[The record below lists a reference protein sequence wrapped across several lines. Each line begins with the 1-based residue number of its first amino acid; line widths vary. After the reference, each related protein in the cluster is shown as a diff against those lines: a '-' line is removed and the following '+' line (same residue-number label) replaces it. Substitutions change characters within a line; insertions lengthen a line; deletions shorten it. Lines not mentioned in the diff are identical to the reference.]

1 MRTASSLSWISFAAL
16 VFATSLGAGF
26 GCAAD
31 NKRDKKDAVAA
42 PVESATQIAPAP
54 AEAKAAPAPPDD
66 PTLIAAA
73 PAAKKPAPTPVPK
86 QPSRAAAMKPG
97 FQKAFTSFQEH
108 AAAELGVAVEQLQ
121 AGPDGEDVKM
131 PQTLGK
137 AWAYTAIQKDVAGP
151 RQIRGW
157 ATADGTVITPKQ
169 NLGALLKEAGVG
181 GKKAKKPD
189 EIAKAIAWGLGND
202 YALNLDP
209 WPAIT
214 VDKTGAGTFVF
225 AVDGRE
231 AGPGGAGGGPIKKL
245 LVTIAIAA
253 DHSGTMTMAAQ

>member
-1 MRTASSLSWISFAAL
+1 MRTASSLLWISLLSFSAA
-16 VFATSLGAGF
+16 ASL

-31 NKRDKKDAVAA
+31 NKRDKKDAVAP
-42 PVESATQIAPAP
+42 PVESATQIAPSPDGDPKPAP
-54 AEAKAAPAPPDD
+54 AD

-73 PAAKKPAPTPVPK
+73 PTAPAAPKNPPAPVTK

-97 FQKAFTSFQEH
+97 FQKAFTSFQEF
-108 AAAELGVAVEQLQ
+108 AAADLGVAVEQLQ

-137 AWAYTAIQKDVAGP
+137 AWAFTAIQKDVPQP

-157 ATADGTVITPKQ
+157 GTADGTVITPKQ

-181 GKKAKKPD
+181 SKKAKKPD
-189 EIAKAIAWGLGND
+189 EIAKAITWGLGAD
-202 YALNLDP
+202 YAINLDP

-214 VDKTGAGTFVF
+214 VDKQGAGAFTF

-231 AGPGGAGGGPIKKL
+231 PGPGGAGGGPIKKL

-253 DHSGTMTMAAQ
+253 DHTAAMTMAAQ

>member
-1 MRTASSLSWISFAAL
+1 MRTASSLLWISFASL
-16 VFATSLGAGF
+16 VFATSL

-31 NKRDKKDAVAA
+31 NKRDKKDAVAP
-42 PVESATQIAPAP
+42 PVESATEIAPAGD
-54 AEAKAAPAPPDD
+54 AKAPPAPDD
-66 PTLIAAA
+66 PTLLAAA
-73 PAAKKPAPTPVPK
+73 PAAKKPAPTPTPVPK

-97 FQKAFTSFQEH
+97 FQKAFTSFQEY

-137 AWAYTAIQKDVAGP
+137 AWAYTAIQKDVPGP

-181 GKKAKKPD
+181 SKKAKKPD

-202 YALNLDP
+202 YTINLDP

-214 VDKTGAGTFVF
+214 VDKSGAGTFVF

-231 AGPGGAGGGPIKKL
+231 SGPGGAGGGPIKKL
-245 LVTIAIAA
+245 LVTIAMAA
-253 DHSGTMTMAAQ
+253 DHSATMTMAAQ